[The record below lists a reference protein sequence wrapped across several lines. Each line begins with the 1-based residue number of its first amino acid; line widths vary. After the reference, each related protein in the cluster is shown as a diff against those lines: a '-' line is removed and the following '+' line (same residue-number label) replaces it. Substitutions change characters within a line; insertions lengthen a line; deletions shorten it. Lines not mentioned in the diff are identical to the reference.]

1 MKLGVLFSGGKD
13 STLALFKAMKE
24 NEISCL
30 ISIFP
35 KKDDSYMF
43 HYPNIHLTK
52 LQAKAMDIPIIA
64 KDTEGKKEEELKD
77 LEEAISNAIKIFGIE
92 GVVTGAV
99 RSNYQYQRIEMI
111 CKKLGLKL
119 ISPLWQKKEEE
130 ILNEILKNKFEV
142 IITGIAAYPLTK
154 DFLGKKLTQSL
165 ISKLKEL
172 NKKYGV
178 SLVGE
183 GGEFETLVLDA
194 PFFKKKIVIED
205 FEITYK
211 NYRGFLLVKKS
222 RLVPK

>member
-77 LEEAISNAIKIFGIE
+77 LEEAVSNAIKMFEIE

-119 ISPLWQKKEEE
+119 ISPLWQKNEEE
-130 ILNEILKNKFEV
+130 ILNEILKNRFEV

-165 ISKLKEL
+165 ISELKEL

-183 GGEFETLVLDA
+183 
-194 PFFKKKIVIED
+194 
-205 FEITYK
+205 
-211 NYRGFLLVKKS
+211 
-222 RLVPK
+222 

>member
-52 LQAKAMDIPIIA
+52 LQAKAMNIPIIT

-77 LEEAISNAIKIFGIE
+77 LEEAISNAIKMFEIE
-92 GVVTGAV
+92 AVVTGTV

-119 ISPLWQKKEEE
+119 ISPLWQKNEEE

-165 ISKLKEL
+165 ISELKEL

-194 PFFKKKIVIED
+194 PFFRKKIVIED

-222 RLVPK
+222 RLIPK